1 MLHLIGV
8 SHLAQAYMDGVEKT
22 DAQKAFLA
30 FLKQV
35 IQDVH
40 PIFIAEEQSEE
51 NLAEQLIIS
60 IPKEIADSEG
70 IEHRFCDPNNA
81 ERRSI
86 GYLRGDEIMEWHKG
100 HFGSNLSYEECRL
113 KAYAIEMAHHF
124 TKREKFWLRGLTGC
138 REQNA
143 VFICGDSHIES
154 FTTLLQDEN
163 IPHRVAGR
171 TIGMTE
177 AERELARKIVEYLDV
192 HPELRSLDFCLQ

>member
-100 HFGSNLSYEECRL
+100 HF
-113 KAYAIEMAHHF
+113 
-124 TKREKFWLRGLTGC
+124 
-138 REQNA
+138 
-143 VFICGDSHIES
+143 
-154 FTTLLQDEN
+154 
-163 IPHRVAGR
+163 
-171 TIGMTE
+171 
-177 AERELARKIVEYLDV
+177 
-192 HPELRSLDFCLQ
+192 